1 MKRRFWRRLLV
12 STLLMLIALGAT
24 AGLGIWQY
32 TAAYR
37 NDVVNEVE
45 QRPAVDFVEISILG
59 EYVLETNYGQSVMVE
74 GELDCSQSFN
84 VTFDQQRSAWAVC
97 PLYLADQT
105 AIAIAFQNLPEI
117 SNGTTR
123 IQGRLQPAQST
134 AALSPRYEPSPF
146 VTDLNTDELALRWQV
161 DTHDGYIAANDF
173 EPSIEAEFISPELYV
188 WPPVGIQ
195 MRNLFYAWQWWIF
208 AAFTLFIWA
217 KFTLDDYRALKAPET
232 SEAETDVRN

>member
-1 MKRRFWRRLLV
+1 MKRSFWRRLTV

-37 NDVVNEVE
+37 NDVVNQVE
-45 QRPAVDFVEISILG
+45 QRPAVDFEQISILG
-59 EYVLETNYGQSVMVE
+59 EYVLESNYGQSVMIE
-74 GELDCSQSFN
+74 GELDCSQAFN
-84 VTFDQQRSAWAVC
+84 VTFDEQRSAWVVC
-97 PLYLADQT
+97 PLYLADAT
-105 AIAIAFQNLPEI
+105 AVAVAFAELPEI
-117 SNGTTR
+117 SNETTR

-134 AALSPRYEPSPF
+134 AELSPRYAPSDS
-146 VTDLNTDELALRWQV
+146 VIDLNTDELALRWQV

-173 EPSIEAEFISPELYV
+173 QPSIAANFISADLYV

-217 KFTLDDYRALKAPET
+217 KFTWDDYRALKAPET
-232 SEAETDVRN
+232 IEAETDVRN